1 MKNDTTKQAL
11 ANALKQ
17 LLQKKQITK
26 ITINDI
32 AEACGISRMTFYY
45 HFKDI
50 YDLADWTL
58 QEALHTAIADNRTH
72 DNWQQGFLNLLDVLK
87 AHQPLILNVYRAI
100 AREQVERYMRRE
112 VEALLLPVVEEQ
124 AAGLQISEKGK
135 HMVAIFYTYAFMGI
149 VLEWIQRNMQASPQ
163 EVADTTAAMI
173 HSGFRNSLENMSR
186 YESKKA
192 K

>member
-100 AREQVERYMRRE
+100 DREQVERCMRRE

-163 EVADTTAAMI
+163 EVTDTTAAMI

>member
-1 MKNDTTKQAL
+1 MKSYATKQAL

-32 AEACGISRMTFYY
+32 TEACGISRMTFYY

-58 QEALHTAIADNRTH
+58 QEALHAAIAENRTH
-72 DNWQQGFLNLLDVLK
+72 DNWQQGFLNLLEALK
-87 AHQPLILNVYRAI
+87 AHQSLILNAYRAI
-100 AREQVERYMRRE
+100 DRELVERYMRRE

>member
-58 QEALHTAIADNRTH
+58 QETLHTAIADNRTH

-100 AREQVERYMRRE
+100 DREQVERYMRRE

-173 HSGFRNSLENMSR
+173 HSGFRNSLEYMSR

>member
-1 MKNDTTKQAL
+1 MRNDTTKQAL

-58 QEALHTAIADNRTH
+58 QETLHTAIADNRTH

-100 AREQVERYMRRE
+100 DREQVERYMRRE

-173 HSGFRNSLENMSR
+173 HSGFRNTLENMSR

>member
-58 QEALHTAIADNRTH
+58 QETLHTAIADNRTH

-100 AREQVERYMRRE
+100 DREQVERYMRRE

-124 AAGLQISEKGK
+124 AAVLQISEKGK

>member
-1 MKNDTTKQAL
+1 MKNDTTKQPL

-100 AREQVERYMRRE
+100 DREQVERYMRRE

-173 HSGFRNSLENMSR
+173 HSGFRNSLENMSK

>member
-1 MKNDTTKQAL
+1 MKSYATKQAL

-32 AEACGISRMTFYY
+32 TEACGISRMTFYY

-58 QEALHTAIADNRTH
+58 QEALHAAIAENRTH
-72 DNWQQGFLNLLDVLK
+72 DNWQQGFLNLLEALK
-87 AHQPLILNVYRAI
+87 AHQSLILNAYRAI
-100 AREQVERYMRRE
+100 DRELVERYMRRE

-173 HSGFRNSLENMSR
+173 HSGFRNSLENLDR
-186 YESKKA
+186 YESKKQ